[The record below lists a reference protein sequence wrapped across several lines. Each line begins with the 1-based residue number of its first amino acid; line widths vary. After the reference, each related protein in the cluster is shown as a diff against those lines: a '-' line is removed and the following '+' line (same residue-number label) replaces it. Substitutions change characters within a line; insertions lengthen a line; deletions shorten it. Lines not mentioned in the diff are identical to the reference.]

1 MTAALSQDLRARLLA
16 AVEAGSSRRQAA
28 LRFAVSPSAV
38 IKLVQRVHQT
48 GTLAPARIGGYR
60 RPLLEAH
67 EARLRA
73 LLAAT
78 PDMTLAEIRAEL
90 MRHEGVEVSLSTI
103 HTTLARLGL
112 RRKKL
117 ERQGLLS
124 VEGWGDTRP
133 GGDDG
138 TQASPTTAAAGA
150 HAGQRAA

>member
-103 HTTLARLGL
+103 HTTLACLGL

-117 ERQGLLS
+117 DWQSRLS
-124 VEGWGDTRP
+124 ELVLEVT
-133 GGDDG
+133 
-138 TQASPTTAAAGA
+138 
-150 HAGQRAA
+150 

>member
-1 MTAALSQDLRARLLA
+1 MTAPLSQDLRARLVA
-16 AVEAGSSRRQAA
+16 AVEAGSSRRRAA

-38 IKLVQRVHQT
+38 IKRVQRVHQT

-60 RPLLEAH
+60 RPVLEAH

-103 HTTLARLGL
+103 HTTLRRLNL
-112 RRKKL
+112 RRK
-117 ERQGLLS
+117 
-124 VEGWGDTRP
+124 
-133 GGDDG
+133 
-138 TQASPTTAAAGA
+138 
-150 HAGQRAA
+150 QRA